1 MAIDGRTRK
10 KLIRILKLLGSDQPG
25 ERASAALAAHKLVG
39 TLGTDWET
47 LLEPQ
52 PETKVVVQRVR
63 EWDVNHREAAEARIR
78 QLKETT
84 ERQARQ
90 LRAMRTRVNTLVD
103 RERLRRMAEAEVDDE
118 VQPDA

>member
-1 MAIDGRTRK
+1 MAIDSRVRR
-10 KLIRILKLLGSDQPG
+10 KLIRILKLMGSDQPG
-25 ERASAALAAHKLVG
+25 ECASAALAADKLVAS
-39 TLGTDWET
+39 LGTDWET

-84 ERQARQ
+84 ERQAPDPRPADPGEHAARP
-90 LRAMRTRVNTLVD
+90 RAHAPGHRGRG
-103 RERLRRMAEAEVDDE
+103 
-118 VQPDA
+118 

>member
-10 KLIRILKLLGSDQPG
+10 KLIRILRLLGSDQPG
-25 ERASAALAAHKLVG
+25 ERASAAQAAHKLVG

-52 PETKVVVQRVR
+52 AETKVVVQRVR

-90 LRAMRTRVNTLVD
+90 LRALRTRVNALVD
-103 RERLRRMAEAEVDDE
+103 QERLRRMAEAGVDEE

>member
-10 KLIRILKLLGSDQPG
+10 KLIRILKLLGSDQAG
-25 ERASAALAAHKLVG
+25 ERASAALAAHKLVVS
-39 TLGTDWET
+39 LDTDWET

-52 PETKVVVQRVR
+52 RETKVVVQRVR

-90 LRAMRTRVNTLVD
+90 IRGLRTRVNTLVD
-103 RERLRRMAEAEVDDE
+103 RERLRREAEVDE
-118 VQPDA
+118 VQPDL

>member
-1 MAIDGRTRK
+1 MAIDSRTRR

-25 ERASAALAAHKLVG
+25 ERASAALAADKLVAS
-39 TLGTDWET
+39 LGTDWET

-52 PETKVVVQRVR
+52 AETKVVVQRVR
-63 EWDVNHREAAEARIR
+63 EWDVNHREASEARIR

-90 LRAMRTRVNTLVD
+90 IRGLRTRVNTLID
-103 RERLRRMAEAEVDDE
+103 RERLRRAAAEIDE
-118 VQPDA
+118 L

>member
-10 KLIRILKLLGSDQPG
+10 KLIRILKLMGSDQPG
-25 ERASAALAAHKLVG
+25 ERASAALAADKLVAS
-39 TLGTDWET
+39 LGTDWET

-90 LRAMRTRVNTLVD
+90 SRGLRTRVTPLLD
-103 RERLRRMAEAEVDDE
+103 RERVRRAAEDVDE

>member
-10 KLIRILKLLGSDQPG
+10 KLVRILKLLGSDQQG
-25 ERASAALAAHKLVG
+25 ERASAALAAHKLIG
-39 TLGTDWET
+39 TLDSDWET

-52 PETKVVVQRVR
+52 PETKVVIQRVH

-84 ERQARQ
+84 ERQQRQ
-90 LRAMRTRVNTLVD
+90 IRSLQTRVNTLVERD
-103 RERLRRMAEAEVDDE
+103 RLRRAADAELED